1 MKKIFVKELEKGE
14 FEDVFIVNRIKK
26 KERKDGGFF
35 YELYISDKTGE
46 MKGYIFDN
54 IAEFEQILKEGVYQV
69 KGEARELYGEI
80 VFTLKEIKKA
90 ENVKLKDLFP
100 SSPREI
106 DKMVN
111 NLENIIADI
120 QNLYLKKLLDYF
132 FNDPQIRKDFIDAP
146 AAKKMHHA
154 YIGGLLEHTLNVVE
168 IAESLVESLSRMY
181 SGLSKDVLITGS
193 LLHDIGKIKTYEYR
207 AGIDISDKG
216 RLLDHVYFSLIMVQ
230 EKIDKIPDFPENL
243 KLRILHMIA
252 SHHGEKSMGAL
263 TEPMTEEALLL
274 HFADYID
281 TLMFKFKKAREN
293 SKEGAKWSE
302 YQRDLQRFIFLGG
315 EEE

>member
-14 FEDVFIVNRIKK
+14 FEDIFIVNRIKK

-46 MKGYIFDN
+46 MKGYVFDN
-54 IAEFEQILKEGVYQV
+54 IAEFEKKLKEGVYQV

-80 VFTLKEIKKA
+80 VFTLKELKKA
-90 ENVKLKDLFP
+90 RDVEIKDLFP

-106 DKMVN
+106 DRMVN
-111 NLENIIADI
+111 NLENIITDI
-120 QNLYLKKLLDYF
+120 QNPHLKKLLDYF
-132 FNDPQIRKDFIDAP
+132 FNDPEIRENFINAP

-168 IAESLVESLSRMY
+168 IAESLAESLSRMY
-181 SGLSKDVLITGS
+181 SGLSKDILITGA

-230 EKIDKIPDFPENL
+230 EKIDKISDFPENL

-281 TLMFKFKKAREN
+281 TLMFKFKRAREN
-293 SKEGAKWSE
+293 SKEGARWSE